1 MKIVYGTE
9 PYCIDHEVRKLAE
22 NTTYYV
28 QVFDAIDG
36 VKEFLQSI
44 SFFGIPC
51 AIYKVED
58 VKKERKEL
66 LHLMEECPESS
77 CLIIRTEKLDN
88 SKDWNAWKSKH
99 GICCDKLN
107 GKSYQCWIQKAFQSL
122 DCPIAEPM
130 LRYFIDRSAYAY
142 QERRDGKDETI
153 DLYQIA
159 IFIKQI
165 AFASMDAGVSKETID
180 QVVPAAVGKSWELAS
195 KLLLDPMEGMKLAV
209 ELFDHGNNS
218 LKLYGMLL
226 RNYRVAKKALLLS
239 DMKENEILKLLGLTE
254 KQMRGIRA
262 YRKLPE
268 ERLDTVM
275 SILIEAMNR
284 TKISFGNERNLFIQ
298 TMAKLIMDFSL
309 LSPLEFFVVPKNGD
323 GRNNK
328 PPAMRVRVDCYTKN
342 HLSVYNRVVQA
353 VLQKGKVI
361 YGEER
366 KFTCA
371 YEMDVQISYRLHT

>member
-9 PYCIDHEVRKLAE
+9 PYRIDHEVRKLAE

-122 DCPIAEPM
+122 DCPIPEPM

-262 YRKLPE
+262 
-268 ERLDTVM
+268 
-275 SILIEAMNR
+275 
-284 TKISFGNERNLFIQ
+284 
-298 TMAKLIMDFSL
+298 
-309 LSPLEFFVVPKNGD
+309 
-323 GRNNK
+323 
-328 PPAMRVRVDCYTKN
+328 
-342 HLSVYNRVVQA
+342 
-353 VLQKGKVI
+353 
-361 YGEER
+361 
-366 KFTCA
+366 
-371 YEMDVQISYRLHT
+371 

>member
-1 MKIVYGTE
+1 MLNLSDYKEHFCEYILFRYAWANEFVKEPFPENLYEYYDSFAKAYRYLIEKIGYPVLYCGVTTSAEQILEPILAKCRMKYEQYHNLLKLYDQDE
-9 PYCIDHEVRKLAE
+9 PYLMLVLQDNQQTDQRGL
-22 NTTYYV
+22 N
-28 QVFDAIDG
+28 VFGNAFNG
-36 VKEFLQSI
+36 GGLYI
-44 SFFGIPC
+44 S
-51 AIYKVED
+51 Y
-58 VKKERKEL
+58 
-66 LHLMEECPESS
+66 
-77 CLIIRTEKLDN
+77 
-88 SKDWNAWKSKH
+88 
-99 GICCDKLN
+99 

-298 TMAKLIMDFSL
+298 TMAKLIIL
-309 LSPLEFFVVPKNGD
+309 
-323 GRNNK
+323 
-328 PPAMRVRVDCYTKN
+328 
-342 HLSVYNRVVQA
+342 
-353 VLQKGKVI
+353 
-361 YGEER
+361 
-366 KFTCA
+366 
-371 YEMDVQISYRLHT
+371 

>member
-1 MKIVYGTE
+1 M
-9 PYCIDHEVRKLAE
+9 
-22 NTTYYV
+22 
-28 QVFDAIDG
+28 
-36 VKEFLQSI
+36 
-44 SFFGIPC
+44 
-51 AIYKVED
+51 
-58 VKKERKEL
+58 KKERKEL

-77 CLIIRTEKLDN
+77 CLIIRTEKPDN

-122 DCPIAEPM
+122 DCPISEPM

-165 AFASMDAGVSKETID
+165 AFASMDTGVSKETID

-298 TMAKLIMDFSL
+298 TMAKLIIL
-309 LSPLEFFVVPKNGD
+309 
-323 GRNNK
+323 
-328 PPAMRVRVDCYTKN
+328 
-342 HLSVYNRVVQA
+342 
-353 VLQKGKVI
+353 
-361 YGEER
+361 
-366 KFTCA
+366 
-371 YEMDVQISYRLHT
+371 

>member
-254 KQMRGIRA
+254 KQGNTGLSEVTGRA
-262 YRKLPE
+262 FGYGNVDIDR
-268 ERLDTVM
+268 
-275 SILIEAMNR
+275 
-284 TKISFGNERNLFIQ
+284 GNEQN
-298 TMAKLIMDFSL
+298 
-309 LSPLEFFVVPKNGD
+309 ENFFWKREKSVYPDYGKID
-323 GRNNK
+323 YIIIGRN
-328 PPAMRVRVDCYTKN
+328 PDRD
-342 HLSVYNRVVQA
+342 Q
-353 VLQKGKVI
+353 
-361 YGEER
+361 
-366 KFTCA
+366 
-371 YEMDVQISYRLHT
+371 